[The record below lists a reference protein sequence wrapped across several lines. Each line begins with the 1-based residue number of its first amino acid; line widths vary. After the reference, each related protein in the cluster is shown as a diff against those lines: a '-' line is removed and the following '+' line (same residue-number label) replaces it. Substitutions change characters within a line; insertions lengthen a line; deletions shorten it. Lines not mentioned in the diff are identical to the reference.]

1 MSVCHLSSAVTR
13 IHSVYWN
20 TTNPI
25 FRIDNSQ
32 HIVDV
37 NEGNEPWEYDQLN
50 IICPHNSLEK
60 HVIYSV
66 SEEEYNSCRVIN
78 PKPKIV
84 AVCDKPKSFIYVT
97 ITFRS
102 FSPTPGSLEF
112 KPGQNYYFIS
122 TSTQRDIHRRVG
134 GFCSSHN
141 MKMIF
146 KVADNQESNSVTGEE
161 ESTETEESTEK
172 WAGSSP
178 FLRAVK
184 PTHPTFSTY
193 STSSSS
199 TRSSSSS
206 SSVPVYYYR
215 SRTGSKT
222 PREYNYYYSARDLLN
237 LRKKILARTGENE
250 TLKAEKLLSSS
261 SSSVSSVAV
270 LGLLVQCWLVL
281 YLR

>member
-1 MSVCHLSSAVTR
+1 MTYLLVITILLSVCHLSSAVTR

-146 KVADNQESNSVTGEE
+146 KVADNNVQEQATDNNNLLQINLNQPRQVSPSLRDQPQYPRVWNSRVPAFRNDYIYYY
-161 ESTETEESTEK
+161 K
-172 WAGSSP
+172 PWGSRLSSQQQRYSRQSRVQQSEIVSQALP
-178 FLRAVK
+178 F
-184 PTHPTFSTY
+184 
-193 STSSSS
+193 TSSSNTLIS
-199 TRSSSSS
+199 GVS
-206 SSVPVYYYR
+206 
-215 SRTGSKT
+215 
-222 PREYNYYYSARDLLN
+222 
-237 LRKKILARTGENE
+237 ILI
-250 TLKAEKLLSSS
+250 
-261 SSSVSSVAV
+261 
-270 LGLLVQCWLVL
+270 GLFTITSLIN
-281 YLR
+281 